1 MNTRKLK
8 SKMVLYG
15 DSQSDLAK
23 ALGISLSRLNAK
35 INGNNADF
43 RQNEILF
50 ICERYDLSSEEVN
63 EIFFESK
70 VSNQDTK
77 L

>member
-35 INGNNADF
+35 INCNNADF

>member
-77 L
+77 